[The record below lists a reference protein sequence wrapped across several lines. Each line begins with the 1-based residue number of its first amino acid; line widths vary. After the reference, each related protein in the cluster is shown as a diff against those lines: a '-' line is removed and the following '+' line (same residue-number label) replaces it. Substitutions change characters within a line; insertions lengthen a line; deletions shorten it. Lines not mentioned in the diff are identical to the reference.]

1 MGRGGARANHGR
13 DSPFTCRGPSRG
25 YGRARSHDPTV
36 VLHVTPRSNLPSQG
50 CGEEPTRPPPDA
62 SIPSRGDVWVPSPLP
77 RLRGWGDPVKLGIDA
92 LNWNHAINPFFARG
106 TRRHDGR
113 GGSIAVA
120 GFAASSDQSI
130 STSWLGTQR
139 RPCAGSIVTREQ
151 ASRRRRSHG
160 SPCTRCWCALR
171 QGPRGAA
178 KVCRVRV
185 HRRPRVA
192 ICSCARRSQAT
203 ASATWC
209 AARAAARGVARGW
222 LQRAIDARETPG
234 RARQDA
240 EYGHSFDSE
249 IVSLFAVCVVG
260 VLCDPEGLFSVTGVL
275 V

>member
-1 MGRGGARANHGR
+1 MVGPRRCQGEPWAVY
-13 DSPFTCRGPSRG
+13 SPFTCRGPSRG

-77 RLRGWGDPVKLGIDA
+77 RLRGWGDPVKLE
-92 LNWNHAINPFFARG
+92 
-106 TRRHDGR
+106 
-113 GGSIAVA
+113 
-120 GFAASSDQSI
+120 SSDQSI